1 MTAVVVTICTARR
14 PRELKRLLA
23 ALGAAD
29 ASAFRAVVVVENDPG
44 LEGKAVCD
52 ALAPGYPCP
61 LICVVEPARGFSAAR
76 NRAVAEA
83 IRLAPDFVASLD
95 DDEWPDAA
103 WLEELV
109 RVQRQQDADIVGGPV
124 VPVPDAAIPHWE
136 ELAPY
141 YGLTR
146 AVADGGECTL
156 YGAGNFLARR
166 ACFERFPGPFDAA
179 FDGIGGEDLHFFQR
193 LERLGA
199 RTRWAAKAVVYE
211 ETPSERL
218 SPVWLLRRQHRRG
231 FVNVLVAQHLQPN
244 LLAEGRRLGRS
255 VGALIDAGARRLAS
269 RGAGQPGEYLADL
282 RWQYASGR
290 LHAHLERL
298 RSGSRAGKT
307 QS

>member
-14 PRELKRLLA
+14 PRELKRLLVALRA
-23 ALGAAD
+23 AE
-29 ASAFRAVVVVENDPG
+29 ASALRAVVVVENDPG
-44 LEGKAVCD
+44 LEGKAVCE
-52 ALAPGYPCP
+52 ALRDGYPCQ
-61 LICVVEPARGFSAAR
+61 LVCVVEDARGFSAAR

-83 IRLAPDFVASLD
+83 IRFAPDFVASLD

-103 WLEELV
+103 WLGELV
-109 RVQRQQDADIVGGPV
+109 RVQKQEDADIVGGPV
-124 VPVPDAAIPHWE
+124 VPVPAAAIPHWDQ
-136 ELAPY
+136 LAPY

-146 AVADGGECTL
+146 EVPDGGDCTL

-166 ACFERFPGPFDAA
+166 TCFERFPGPFDAA

-193 LERLGA
+193 LEGLGA
-199 RTRWAAKAVVYE
+199 RTRWAANAIVFE

-218 SPVWLLRRQHRRG
+218 SPAWLLQRQHRRG
-231 FVNVLVAQHLQPN
+231 FVNVLVAQRLRPD

-282 RWQYASGR
+282 RWHYASGR
-290 LHAHLERL
+290 LHAHLQRL
-298 RSGSRAGKT
+298 RGSGSRG
-307 QS
+307 SERS